1 MIKEMGGDYLQW
13 LRGFYYVAKTG
24 SFSMA
29 GREIGRNQPT
39 ISHQIKCLENEYGV
53 TLFDRSRDRM
63 ELTPEGK
70 ILFEK
75 TISIFEIVKSMQ
87 GEIDKVHQQL
97 KGRITIVATHAVIL
111 SFLPKYIV
119 DFQKKHPD
127 VIFDVHGGGVKTII
141 ERVESADA
149 DFGFLN
155 LTSVPK
161 GLVYHKLFETRLVL
175 LTSKDGPFKKI
186 KHLTLEQITKQPFI
200 FFPHSSTIHPYIEKK
215 IMERELKLNVV
226 LVLNNFDIVKK
237 YVRMGMGV
245 SILDDFTL
253 TKQDYECL
261 DIFPLDQFFE
271 KRQYGMVIRKTKYLS
286 PTVQAFIRSVKTG
299 HTDAKKGASDN
310 FN

>member
-24 SFSMA
+24 SFSTA
-29 GREIGRNQPT
+29 GREIGRGQPT

-70 ILFEK
+70 ILFERA
-75 TISIFEIVKSMQ
+75 ISIFEIVKSMQ
-87 GEIDKVHQQL
+87 GEINKGHQQL
-97 KGRITIVATHAVIL
+97 KGRITIVATHAVIS
-111 SFLPKYIV
+111 SFLPQYIV
-119 DFQKKHPD
+119 DFHKKHPD
-127 VIFDVHGGGVKTII
+127 VIFDVHGGGVKTIL
-141 ERVESADA
+141 ERVESTDA

-161 GLVYHKLFETRLVL
+161 GLDYHNLFETKLVL
-175 LTSKDGPFKKI
+175 LTPKNGPFAKK
-186 KHLTLEQITKQPFI
+186 KQPTLEQIAKQPFI
-200 FFPHSSTIHPYIEKK
+200 FFPLSSTIHPYIEKK
-215 IMERELKLNVV
+215 FMERELKLNVV
-226 LVLNNFDIVKK
+226 LVLNNFNIVKK
-237 YVRMGMGV
+237 YVQLGMGV

-253 TKQDYECL
+253 TKRDYERL

-286 PTVQAFIRSVKTG
+286 PTVWAFIRCIKP
-299 HTDAKKGASDN
+299 DIEM
-310 FN
+310 

>member
-87 GEIDKVHQQL
+87 GEIDKAHQQL

-127 VIFDVHGGGVKTII
+127 VIFDVHGGGVKTIL

-155 LTSVPK
+155 LKSVPK
-161 GLVYHKLFETRLVL
+161 GLVYHKLFETKLVL
-175 LTSKDGPFKKI
+175 LTPKDGPFAKMKR
-186 KHLTLEQITKQPFI
+186 LTLEQIAKQPFI
-200 FFPHSSTIHPYIEKK
+200 FFPRSSTIHPYIEKK
-215 IMERELKLNVV
+215 IMDRDLKLNVV
-226 LVLNNFDIVKK
+226 LGLNNFDIVKK
-237 YVRMGMGV
+237 YVQLGMGV

-253 TKQDYECL
+253 TKGDYERL

-286 PTVQAFIRSVKTG
+286 PTVRTFIRFIKTSYMDVKT
-299 HTDAKKGASDN
+299 DASGN
-310 FN
+310 LN

>member
-24 SFSMA
+24 SFSAA
-29 GREIGRNQPT
+29 GREIGRGQPT
-39 ISHQIKCLENEYGV
+39 ISHQIKCLEKEYGV

-70 ILFEK
+70 ILFERA
-75 TISIFEIVKSMQ
+75 ISIFEIVKSMQ
-87 GEIDKVHQQL
+87 DEIDKGHQQL
-97 KGRITIVATHAVIL
+97 KGRITIVATHAVIS

-119 DFQKKHPD
+119 DFHKKHPD
-127 VIFDVHGGGVKTII
+127 VIFDVHGGGVKTIL
-141 ERVESADA
+141 ERVESTDA

-161 GLVYHKLFETRLVL
+161 GLDYHNLFETKLVL
-175 LTSKDGPFKKI
+175 LTPKNGPFAKK
-186 KHLTLEQITKQPFI
+186 KQPTLEQIAKQPFI
-200 FFPHSSTIHPYIEKK
+200 FFPLSSTIHPYIEKK
-215 IMERELKLNVV
+215 FMERELKLNVV
-226 LVLNNFDIVKK
+226 LVLNNFNIVKK
-237 YVRMGMGV
+237 YVQLGMGV

-253 TKQDYECL
+253 TKRDYERL

-286 PTVQAFIRSVKTG
+286 PTVWAFIRCIKP
-299 HTDAKKGASDN
+299 DIEM
-310 FN
+310 